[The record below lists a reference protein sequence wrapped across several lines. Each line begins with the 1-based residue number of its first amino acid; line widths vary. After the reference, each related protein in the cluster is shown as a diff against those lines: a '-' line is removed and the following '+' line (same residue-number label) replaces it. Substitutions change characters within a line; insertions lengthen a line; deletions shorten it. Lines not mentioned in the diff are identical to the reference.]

1 MTDLSMSKTRVVCR
15 LFALMFV
22 AGLSACAPA
31 ATAPVE
37 RNFIAQNADMTAMT
51 RVAVIPFDNLTNHPN
66 AGLIAAQLMASELYS
81 QGIYQLSEEGHVRRT
96 IADVAA
102 MAQTEAPLDV
112 KAIAEK
118 LDVEAIL
125 IGSVSE
131 YGYKHSL
138 DEEPAVGLNVRLVS
152 ASTGDVLWAASHS
165 EIGGDKKREGLNQM
179 AQRIIQ
185 RMIEP
190 LARTLVGQD
199 G

>member
-1 MTDLSMSKTRVVCR
+1 MVETTSKRPSWRSSLCAM
-15 LFALMFV
+15 AL
-22 AGLSACAPA
+22 ATALSACTPA
-31 ATAPVE
+31 ATPPVE
-37 RNFIAQNADMTAMT
+37 RNFIAQNAAMSAMT

-66 AGLIAAQLMASELYS
+66 AGLIAAQLMTSELYS
-81 QGIYQLSEEGHVRRT
+81 QGLYQLSEEGMVRRT
-96 IADVAA
+96 IAEATA
-102 MAQTEAPLDV
+102 MAELDAPLDIQEM
-112 KAIAEK
+112 AQK
-118 LDVEAIL
+118 LGVEAVL

-152 ASTGDVLWAASHS
+152 AASGDVLWAASHS
-165 EIGGDKKREGLNQM
+165 EIGGDKQREGLNQM

-190 LARTLVGQD
+190 LALTLVGQD